1 MLAQTWGRIAH
12 VAHPSGTVTFLF
24 SDVEGSTSMWERAP
38 EVMAVAIER
47 HEDLIRRAALAEAGY
62 VFKTVGDAF
71 CVAFSAG
78 GPAARAAIEAQL
90 ALVAEPWPDE
100 TPIRVRMA
108 LHTGECQERNDD
120 YFGPTVNRVAR
131 LLAVAHGGQV
141 VASGTTASLLGDVD
155 GLSLVDL
162 GAHRLRDLGRPEQVF
177 QLTFGTLPSTFPPLR
192 SLDDPDLPNNLPAL
206 LSPFLGRERE
216 LDEVRTLVRESRL
229 VTLTGAGGAGKTRLA
244 VQTAAEVL
252 DGAGDGVWLVELA
265 PLTDESQVVPAIAA
279 AYGLQDA
286 LDDDPLE
293 TLLRSLSAQRSLLV
307 LDNCEHLVDRVAKV
321 ADAVLRSCPEVH
333 VLATSR
339 EPLGVDGERVYRV
352 PSMSLPSVEVERLVD
367 ATASDAVAL
376 FVGRAGDVGVRI
388 DDGDGQLVASVCR
401 RLDGIPLALELA
413 AARLTS
419 MSLQQLSDRLDQRFR
434 LLTGGARSAMARQQT
449 LQALVD
455 WSYELLNPAER
466 VVLQRLSVFTGGF
479 ELEAAEFVCAGGEV
493 DELDVLNLVH
503 SLVEKSLVVAD
514 QDAGTVRYRLL
525 ETIRQYAA
533 TELLRAA
540 GDGGVTDVRDR
551 HAAYCCELGARAEVP
566 LRGADQAAWLA
577 RLDLEVDN
585 LRASVAHM
593 ADRPDRARDLLR
605 LVIDV
610 ERFVVSRGLVELL
623 PPAQASLASLEDDE
637 LVARGAT
644 TIAVAIGLL
653 HVNDRA
659 QMQVAGTLARR
670 GLELASRLGL
680 ITLEAVTTAYLA
692 MLSQYHGDVEASKEL
707 MTRALA
713 LSEAC
718 GDGLVRA
725 QVLTWAASGRIVQA
739 LGLTM
744 EQRRDMAL
752 EVQRL
757 ARQLH
762 DQRVASVACAL
773 LGTLH
778 HEEGDLE
785 AAGELYEESI
795 ALGEALG
802 GEEALKATR
811 GNLLITTLVLGRYDE
826 VRPQLRRC
834 IRLVR
839 LTGFRTQAGD
849 LVFTGAVLAT
859 VDGDMV
865 RGARLHGA
873 ADELRRDAYE
883 TGEMVKSP
891 GEALQE
897 SESVARAVAE
907 LGEERYRD
915 EYERGRLLTAA
926 EACDLVLGRAPRE

>member
-1 MLAQTWGRIAH
+1 
-12 VAHPSGTVTFLF
+12 
-24 SDVEGSTSMWERAP
+24 MWERAP
-38 EVMAVAIER
+38 EVMALAIER
-47 HEDLIRRAALAEAGY
+47 HEHLIRRAALAEDGY

-78 GPAARAAIEAQL
+78 GNAARAALEAQL
-90 ALVAEPWPDE
+90 ALVTEPWPDE

-108 LHTGECQERNDD
+108 LHTGKSQERDDD

-141 VASGTTASLLGDVD
+141 VASGTTAALLGDVD

-162 GAHRLRDLGRPEQVF
+162 GSHRLRDLGRPEQVF
-177 QLTFGTLPSTFPPLR
+177 QLTFGTLPSEFPPLR

-216 LDEVRTLVRESRL
+216 LDEVRVLVRESRL

-252 DGAGDGVWLVELA
+252 DGTGDGVWLVELA
-265 PLTDESQVVPAIAA
+265 PLSDESQVVPAIAA

-286 LDDDPLE
+286 LDEDPLE
-293 TLLRSLSAQRSLLV
+293 TLLRSLSAQRALLV

-321 ADAVLRSCPEVH
+321 VDAILRACPEVH

-352 PSMSLPSVEVERLVD
+352 PSMSLPTVEVERLAD

-376 FVGRAGDVGVRI
+376 FVGRADDVGVRI
-388 DDGDGQLVASVCR
+388 DDGDGQLVVSVCR

-455 WSYELLNPAER
+455 WSYELLNPTER

-479 ELEAAEFVCAGGEV
+479 ELEAAESVCAGGEV
-493 DELDVLNLVH
+493 DELDVLNVVH

-514 QDAGTVRYRLL
+514 QDAGRVRYRLL

-540 GDGGVTDVRDR
+540 GDDGVVHVRDR
-551 HAAYCCELGARAEVP
+551 HAAYCCDLAARAEAP

-577 RLDLEVDN
+577 RLDLEIDN
-585 LRASVAHM
+585 VRACVAHL
-593 ADRPDRARDLLR
+593 ADGLPDRARDLLQ
-605 LVIDV
+605 LVLDV

-623 PPAQASLASLEDDE
+623 PPAQASLATLEDDE
-637 LVARGAT
+637 LAARGAT

-653 HVNDRA
+653 HISDRA
-659 QMQVAGTLARR
+659 QMKVAGTLARR
-670 GLELASRLGL
+670 GLELASRLGVAP
-680 ITLEAVTTAYLA
+680 LEAVTTAYLA
-692 MLSQYHGDVEASKEL
+692 MLGQYDGDVETSREL
-707 MTRALA
+707 MTRALR

-744 EQRRDMAL
+744 DQRLDMAL

-785 AAGELYEESI
+785 GAGALYEESI

-849 LVFTGAVLAT
+849 HVFTGAVLAT
-859 VDGDMV
+859 VDGDMAL
-865 RGARLHGA
+865 GARLHGA
-873 ADELRRDAYE
+873 ADALRRDAYE
-883 TGEMVKSP
+883 RGEMLKSD
-891 GEALQE
+891 GEALRE
-897 SESVARAVAE
+897 RESVARAVAV
-907 LGEERYRD
+907 LGEAKYRD

-926 EACDLVLGRAPRE
+926 EACDLVLGRAPSG